1 MQVIDNHYLI
11 GVNHHK
17 NTNPMHDLKANF
29 DKIFPIVK
37 QTLADQL
44 DICGN
49 LHAYPNKPD
58 LPDTHIITL
67 SLLQEALSIDS
78 EHWFWSKLQTDYTQ
92 AFPDLP
98 HLTNYNR
105 RRKYLAG
112 FTEQLASMWAQLLC
126 GDEDTYILDSIPICI
141 AHIAREHSTTACRES
156 FHSAPDKG
164 YCASLDDYYIGYKL
178 HLVVSLD
185 GVYHSMEMTKASVH
199 DIHYLKELAH
209 SGLQN
214 CLVLADKGYLSAQG
228 QLDLFCQ
235 TGIELQTP
243 MRRNQKGYRPW
254 PSVFKKSRRRIETV
268 FSQLSDQMMLKRN
281 YAKTFNGLRARIIA
295 KVASVTFLQY
305 LNNQNNRPLNHI
317 KHALAA

>member
-1 MQVIDNHYLI
+1 MIDNTYLK
-11 GVNHHK
+11 GVNFHK

-29 DKIFPIVK
+29 DKILPIVK
-37 QTLADQL
+37 QTLSDQL
-44 DICGN
+44 DMSGN
-49 LHAYPNKPD
+49 LHIYPNKPD

-67 SLLQEALSIDS
+67 SLLQEVLSIDS
-78 EHWFWSKLQTDYTQ
+78 EHWFWSKLQADYLQ
-92 AFPDLP
+92 GFPDLP

-112 FTEQLASMWAQLLC
+112 FTEQLASMWGQELC
-126 GDEDTYILDSIPICI
+126 RDEDTYILDSIPICI

-156 FHSAPDKG
+156 FHNAPDKG

-178 HLVVSLD
+178 HLVVSLG

-199 DIHYLKELAH
+199 DVHYVKELRH
-209 SGLQN
+209 SGLQD

-243 MRRNQKGYRPW
+243 MRRNQQGYRPW
-254 PSVFKKSRRRIETV
+254 PNVFKKSRRRIETV

-281 YAKTFNGLRARIIA
+281 YAKSFNGLRTRIIA

>member
-1 MQVIDNHYLI
+1 VIDNNYLK
-11 GVNHHK
+11 GVNFHK
-17 NTNPMHDLKANF
+17 NTNPVHDLKINF
-29 DKIFPIVK
+29 DKILPIVK
-37 QTLADQL
+37 QTLADEL
-44 DICGN
+44 DATGN
-49 LHAYPNKPD
+49 LHTYPNKPD
-58 LPDTHIITL
+58 LPDTHMITL

-78 EHWFWSKLQTDYTQ
+78 EHWFWSKLQTDYAQ
-92 AFPDLP
+92 DFPGLP

-105 RRKYLAG
+105 RRKHLAG
-112 FTEQLASMWAQLLC
+112 FTEQLACLWAKTLC
-126 GDEDTYILDSIPICI
+126 PDEDSYILDSIPIPI
-141 AHIAREHSTTACRES
+141 AHIAREYSTTACRES

-199 DIHYLKELAH
+199 DVHYLKELAH

-214 CLVLADKGYLSAQG
+214 CLVLADKGYVSAQG

-243 MRRNQKGYRPW
+243 MRRNQNGYQRW
-254 PSVFKKSRRRIETV
+254 PTVFKQSRRRIETV

-281 YAKTFNGLRARIIA
+281 YAKSFNGLRARIIA

-305 LNNQNNRPLNHI
+305 LNNQNDRPLNHI